1 MFDDADDSDTFELT
15 VVMVDGSQVII
26 DVRLSDTIEDVK
38 INLIEEFNRT
48 SYEQMNLDPA
58 QLTLLHGHIQLE
70 DDSTVAECGLGM
82 ESMIVTDVK
91 YPDGTGTID
100 YTISGKFPKG
110 TSADWGPPSEIES
123 LTLGTSGEI
132 EFRRLGHRRLKSCR
146 ICRFK
151 DDDVKWIVIK
161 PKVSEHDM
169 FFRIFLPDEGFYECS
184 ITGLRWEIKKA
195 ITIDYKCCSWNEYAP
210 IIVIKQSEF
219 SGPLFN
225 IVAEAN
231 IVTAIHLPH
240 FICLKGTLF
249 YVVSCL

>member
-91 YPDGTGTID
+91 CMYPFV
-100 YTISGKFPKG
+100 Y
-110 TSADWGPPSEIES
+110 
-123 LTLGTSGEI
+123 LTAQS
-132 EFRRLGHRRLKSCR
+132 FRL
-146 ICRFK
+146 
-151 DDDVKWIVIK
+151 
-161 PKVSEHDM
+161 
-169 FFRIFLPDEGFYECS
+169 
-184 ITGLRWEIKKA
+184 LRKA
-195 ITIDYKCCSWNEYAP
+195 GI
-210 IIVIKQSEF
+210 
-219 SGPLFN
+219 
-225 IVAEAN
+225 
-231 IVTAIHLPH
+231 
-240 FICLKGTLF
+240 
-249 YVVSCL
+249 